1 MGYFTSVR
9 GRGETELLK
18 SINAFN
24 AEIVT
29 IYSNST
35 EPLQTDR
42 LLVVYLIYNYEH
54 SPLIMAYLMDAF

>member
-1 MGYFTSVR
+1 MR
-9 GRGETELLK
+9 LKLLK

-42 LLVVYLIYNYEH
+42 LLFVYLIYNYERL
-54 SPLIMAYLMDAF
+54 PLIMAYLMDAF